1 MNKTQKLYRRA
12 KSIVPGGTQLLSK
25 RPEMFLPG
33 GWPAY
38 YKKAKGCRVW
48 DLDGRRYTDM
58 SYMGI
63 GACILGYADNDVDKA
78 VEASIR
84 DGNMST
90 LNAPEE
96 VYLAEKLIRLH
107 QWSGMVRYART
118 GGEAMAMAV
127 RIARAKSRKDVVL
140 FCGYHGWHDWY
151 LAANLG
157 KDGSLDGHLLP
168 GLEPLGV
175 PRSLAGTSIP
185 FEYNDTK
192 GFIGLVDRHRR
203 DIGAIVMEPV
213 RSAYPQK
220 GFLETVRQVSKDI
233 KAVLVFDEIT
243 SGWRLNTGGAHMTFG
258 IYPDIAVFAKGM
270 SNGFPM
276 AAVIGK
282 KSVMDAAQS
291 TFISS
296 TYWTDRAGP
305 AAALAAIA
313 KIERLRVPDH
323 LTRTGRRIK
332 AMWNSASSKYGV
344 KIKIVGIDPLP
355 VFSFEDKRNMIFK
368 TLFTQEMLKRGFL
381 ASNGFYASLAHE
393 EGDLDRYEKA
403 LDVVF
408 DIVSKAA
415 KEDKPAARLKGAV
428 CQTGFKRLT

>member
-1 MNKTQKLYRRA
+1 
-12 KSIVPGGTQLLSK
+12 
-25 RPEMFLPG
+25 
-33 GWPAY
+33 
-38 YKKAKGCRVW
+38 
-48 DLDGRRYTDM
+48 
-58 SYMGI
+58 
-63 GACILGYADNDVDKA
+63 
-78 VEASIR
+78 
-84 DGNMST
+84 
-90 LNAPEE
+90 
-96 VYLAEKLIRLH
+96 
-107 QWSGMVRYART
+107 
-118 GGEAMAMAV
+118 
-127 RIARAKSRKDVVL
+127 VL